1 MHIPIEEFERGEVEL
16 VEWISW
22 VGEKKGVEEKMLKYK
37 QRREMGINE

>member
-1 MHIPIEEFERGEVEL
+1 MLIPIEEFERGEVEL

-22 VGEKKGVEEKMLKYK
+22 VGEKEEEKMLKYK

>member
-16 VEWISW
+16 VEWISS
-22 VGEKKGVEEKMLKYK
+22 VGEKGVEEKMLKYK